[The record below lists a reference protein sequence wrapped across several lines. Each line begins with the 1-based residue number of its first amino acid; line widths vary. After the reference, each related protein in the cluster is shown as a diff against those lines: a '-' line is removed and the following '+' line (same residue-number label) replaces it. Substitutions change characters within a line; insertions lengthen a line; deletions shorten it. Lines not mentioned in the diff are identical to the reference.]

1 MSDEELQGSFAAGFG
16 TSKVI
21 VVTLTEAI
29 EGMFDRTVCA
39 TCQTHLKYLLILS
52 IIVVTLVEYAK
63 W

>member
-16 TSKVI
+16 TSKV